1 MKEPKTHYRNTRL
14 YVNAGMR
21 FPECY
26 AYAELLDVEK
36 SALPTTGEVNEV
48 TCKHCLRLME
58 RRAREEGRLRQLQL
72 KRQLSA

>member
-1 MKEPKTHYRNTRL
+1 MSKVHYRNLRL

-36 SALPTTGEVNEV
+36 SALPTTPNVSEV
-48 TCKHCLRLME
+48 TCKHCQRMLLDVWPNDKRLKE
-58 RRAREEGRLRQLQL
+58 AG
-72 KRQLSA
+72 